1 MLEVLQ
7 LPLGLCCALALCDT
21 GSAQPWLGEESL
33 PGGIRSP
40 HARHSTAHTGE
51 STLCLV
57 TVAHVLGKSMFEA
70 GFIFLGCCTSP
81 ACNVDFWLCSLHA
94 DSLSHLCCV
103 MQLPGLVLN
112 FPKNGILGIA
122 ERGERLL
129 RLWVGPYCGRGDGD
143 GAELLP
149 TCLQCRVATS
159 HPRDQ
164 VLPDEGFVLVMG
176 T

>member
-1 MLEVLQ
+1 M
-7 LPLGLCCALALCDT
+7 
-21 GSAQPWLGEESL
+21 GSALLTHGT
-33 PGGIRSP
+33 
-40 HARHSTAHTGE
+40 ARTGE

-70 GFIFLGCCTSP
+70 GFIFLGCCTSA

-112 FPKNGILGIA
+112 FPRNRILGIA